1 MGVKERP
8 DPRSDVGRRPRTPAL
23 ELIRVGRSRA
33 DRLAGIA
40 GVREEG
46 KPTADATAELKRI
59 ASAADEDPIV
69 RAAAIAALASN
80 GLGVELED
88 DPPPAVASAARKAHT
103 MAAARAHVEAVE
115 RGEPV
120 ARGEA
125 IAAHPAA
132 TRLRVHGVGLAI
144 QPRELPVRELRRVAE
159 VSRLP
164 AAAVGHVLGLRCGDN
179 EFAIV
184 VRADVKPEQLVKAP
198 GRPAR
203 IAVHHTDEQ
212 DIWTVPYDVL
222 TFPEGEGRLRIS
234 VIDERGGQRF
244 VGTATVQASGVAFE
258 IDAVRRPGATGAAV
272 RGHFTDGRI
281 VIEGARAAT
290 RGVPARRPKRLEGGS
305 FDGPVRQRGR

>member
-23 ELIRVGRSRA
+23 ELIMPGRSRA

-46 KPTADATAELKRI
+46 KPTADATAELGRI

-69 RAAAIAALASN
+69 RAAAIAALASK
-80 GLGVELED
+80 GLGVQLEKV
-88 DPPPAVASAARKAHT
+88 PPPAVASAARKAEAMVAT
-103 MAAARAHVEAVE
+103 RAQVAAID
-115 RGEPV
+115 
-120 ARGEA
+120 RGEA
-125 IAAHPAA
+125 VGAAPPAA
-132 TRLRVHGVGLAI
+132 RLHVKRVGLAI
-144 QPRELPVRELRRVAE
+144 EPQAPPDRELRRVAE
-159 VSRLP
+159 ASGLP
-164 AAAVGHVLGLRCGDN
+164 QAAIGHVLGLRCGDN

-184 VRADVKPEQLVKAP
+184 VRADVKPEQLVEAP

-203 IAVHHTDEQ
+203 IAVHHTDEE

-222 TFPEGEGRLRIS
+222 TFPEGEGHLRIS

-244 VGTATVQASGVAFE
+244 VGTATVEGNAVAFE

-272 RGHFTDGRI
+272 RGHLVDGRI
-281 VIEGARAAT
+281 VIDEARAAT
-290 RGVPARRPKRLEGGS
+290 RGVPARQPKRLEGGS

>member
-8 DPRSDVGRRPRTPAL
+8 DPRADVGRRPRTPAL
-23 ELIRVGRSRA
+23 ELIRAGRSRA

-40 GVREEG
+40 GVREDGE
-46 KPTADATAELKRI
+46 PTADATAELERV

-69 RAAAIAALASN
+69 RAAAIAALGSM
-80 GLGVELED
+80 GLGVQIEKV
-88 DPPPAVASAARKAHT
+88 PPPAVASAARKAEAMVAT
-103 MAAARAHVEAVE
+103 RAQVAAIDRGEEVGAAPAARLHV
-115 RGEPV
+115 R
-120 ARGEA
+120 
-125 IAAHPAA
+125 
-132 TRLRVHGVGLAI
+132 GVGLAI
-144 QPRELPVRELRRVAE
+144 QPGELPVRELRRVAE
-159 VSRLP
+159 ASRLP

-184 VRADVKPEQLVKAP
+184 VRADVKPEQLVDAP
-198 GRPAR
+198 GRPAQ
-203 IAVHHTDEQ
+203 IAVHHTDEE

-244 VGTATVQASGVAFE
+244 VGTATVEGNAVAFE

-272 RGHFTDGRI
+272 RGQFVDGRV

-305 FDGPVRQRGR
+305 FDGSVRQRGR